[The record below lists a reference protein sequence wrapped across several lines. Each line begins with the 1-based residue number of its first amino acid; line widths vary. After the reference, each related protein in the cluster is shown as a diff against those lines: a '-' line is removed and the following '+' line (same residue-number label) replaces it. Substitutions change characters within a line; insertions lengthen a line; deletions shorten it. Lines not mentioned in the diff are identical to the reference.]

1 MLVSMSENKMSVQDV
16 VDRIAS
22 SYSVSSQKALAE
34 ALDVPANNISSWIQR
49 ESVPYKAVVKCAL
62 DTGADLHWLVNG
74 EFANANLVEKPQV
87 KGKALYEEILS
98 AGGRPVLRRILDA
111 YGFQMQKDLGDL
123 LDISSGTI
131 STWVRRDF
139 FPGDVVVTCALD
151 TGVSLKW
158 LATGQGEMYPAPAA
172 AHNDAVITIPK
183 FRHES
188 GELKEA
194 GVWVLDPSL
203 APAATDSLRFIDG
216 LHAGWLVDTAAQKIG
231 NGRWVIAIDDALDVF
246 DVVRLP
252 GGKVRLSNNAV
263 DFECGVAEIAPFGV
277 VLFTLEKHV

>member
-1 MLVSMSENKMSVQDV
+1 MSENKMSVQDV
-16 VDRIAS
+16 VDRIAA

-231 NGRWVIAIDDALDVF
+231 NGRWVIGIDDALDVF

>member
-1 MLVSMSENKMSVQDV
+1 MSENKMSVQDV
-16 VDRIAS
+16 IERIAA

-62 DTGADLHWLVNG
+62 DTGADLHWLVEG
-74 EFANANLVEKPQV
+74 EFANAKLTDKPAP
-87 KGKALYEEILS
+87 KGKALLNEILS
-98 AGGRPVLRRILDA
+98 TGGRPVLRRILDA

-131 STWVRRDF
+131 STWVRREF

-151 TGVSLKW
+151 TGVSLNW
-158 LATGQGEMYPAPAA
+158 LATGKGEMYPAAA
-172 AHNDAVITIPK
+172 TSAAQSEAALSIPK
-183 FRHES
+183 YRHES

-194 GVWVLDPSL
+194 GEWLLDRSL
-203 APAATDSLRFIDG
+203 APSSVDSLNFIEG
-216 LHAGWLVDTAAQKIG
+216 LNAGWLVDTSAQKIG
-231 NGRWVIAIDDALDVF
+231 NGRWFIRIDDVLDVF

-252 GGKVRLSNNAV
+252 GGKVRLTNHSA
-263 DFECGVAEIAPFGV
+263 DFECSVTEIEPFGAV
-277 VLFTLEKHV
+277 IFTLEKHV

>member
-1 MLVSMSENKMSVQDV
+1 MSENKMSVQDV
-16 VDRIAS
+16 VDRIAA

-172 AHNDAVITIPK
+172 ALNIAVITIPK

-194 GVWVLDPSL
+194 GVWTLDPSL

-263 DFECGVAEIAPFGV
+263 DFECGVAEIEPFGV

>member
-1 MLVSMSENKMSVQDV
+1 MSVQDV
-16 VDRIAS
+16 VDRIAA

-158 LATGQGEMYPAPAA
+158 LATGQGEMYPAPSASQ
-172 AHNDAVITIPK
+172 NEAVITIPK

-194 GVWVLDPSL
+194 GVWTLDPSL

-231 NGRWVIAIDDALDVF
+231 NGRWVISIDDALDVF

>member
-1 MLVSMSENKMSVQDV
+1 MSVQDV

-158 LATGQGEMYPAPAA
+158 LATGQGEMYPAPVAA
-172 AHNDAVITIPK
+172 QNEAVITIPK

-203 APAATDSLRFIDG
+203 APATTDSLCFIDG
-216 LHAGWLVDTAAQKIG
+216 LHAGWLVDTAAQKVG
-231 NGRWVIAIDDALDVF
+231 NGRWVIGIDDALDVF

-263 DFECGVAEIAPFGV
+263 DFECGVAEIAPYGV

>member
-1 MLVSMSENKMSVQDV
+1 MSENKMSVQDV

-231 NGRWVIAIDDALDVF
+231 NGRWVIGIDDALDVF

>member
-1 MLVSMSENKMSVQDV
+1 MSVQDV
-16 VDRIAS
+16 VDRIAA

-158 LATGQGEMYPAPAA
+158 LATGQDEMYPAPAA
-172 AHNDAVITIPK
+172 AQNEAVITIPK

-194 GVWVLDPSL
+194 GVWTLDPSL

-231 NGRWVIAIDDALDVF
+231 NGRWVISIDDALDVF

>member
-1 MLVSMSENKMSVQDV
+1 MSVQDV
-16 VDRIAS
+16 VDRIAA

-74 EFANANLVEKPQV
+74 EFANANLVEKPQI
-87 KGKALYEEILS
+87 KGKALYKEILS

-172 AHNDAVITIPK
+172 AAQNDAVITIPK

-194 GVWVLDPSL
+194 GVWTLDPSL

-231 NGRWVIAIDDALDVF
+231 NGRWVIGIDDALDVF

-263 DFECGVAEIAPFGV
+263 DFECGVAEIEPFGV

>member
-16 VDRIAS
+16 VDRIAA

-231 NGRWVIAIDDALDVF
+231 NGRWVIGIDDALDVF

>member
-16 VDRIAS
+16 VDRIAA

-172 AHNDAVITIPK
+172 ALNDAVITIPK

-194 GVWVLDPSL
+194 GVWTLDPSL

-263 DFECGVAEIAPFGV
+263 DFECGVAEIEPFGV

>member
-16 VDRIAS
+16 VDRIAA

-172 AHNDAVITIPK
+172 VQNDAVITIPK

>member
-1 MLVSMSENKMSVQDV
+1 MSDNKMSVQDV
-16 VDRIAS
+16 IERIAA

-49 ESVPYKAVVKCAL
+49 DSVPYKAVVKCAL

-74 EFANANLVEKPQV
+74 EFANAKSADKPLP
-87 KGKALYEEILS
+87 KGKALYDEILS
-98 AGGRPVLRRILDA
+98 TGGRPVLRRILDA

-131 STWVRRDF
+131 STWVRREF

-151 TGVSLKW
+151 TGVSLNW
-158 LATGQGEMYPAPAA
+158 LATGKGEMYPAPAPA
-172 AHNDAVITIPK
+172 ASNDAVLSIPK
-183 FRHES
+183 FRLES

-194 GVWVLDPSL
+194 GVWALDRSL
-203 APAATDSLRFIDG
+203 APSSTEGLNFIEGLNAA
-216 LHAGWLVDTAAQKIG
+216 WLVDTSAQKIG
-231 NGRWVIAIDDALDVF
+231 NGRWFISIDDALDVF

-252 GGKVRLSNNAV
+252 GGKVRLTNNAV
-263 DFECGVAEIAPFGV
+263 DFECGVTEIAPFGV
-277 VLFTLEKHV
+277 VVFTLEKHV

>member
-1 MLVSMSENKMSVQDV
+1 MSVQDV
-16 VDRIAS
+16 IERLAA

-34 ALDVPANNISSWIQR
+34 ALDVPANTISSWVQR
-49 ESVPYKAVVKCAL
+49 DSVPYKAVVKCAL

-74 EFANANLVEKPQV
+74 EFANANLSEKPPL
-87 KGKALYEEILS
+87 KGKALYDEIVS

-111 YGFQMQKDLGDL
+111 YGFRMQKDLGDL

-151 TGVSLKW
+151 TGVSLAW
-158 LATGQGEMYPAPAA
+158 LATGKGEMYPAAA
-172 AHNDAVITIPK
+172 AAVASDSESVLSIAK
-183 FRHES
+183 YRLES

-194 GVWVLDPSL
+194 GQWALDRSL
-203 APAATDSLRFIDG
+203 APSSVDG
-216 LHAGWLVDTAAQKIG
+216 LNFIEGLNAGWLVDTAAQKIG
-231 NGRWVIAIDDALDVF
+231 NGRWFISIDDALDVF

-252 GGKVRLSNNAV
+252 GGKVRLTNHAV
-263 DFECGVAEIAPFGV
+263 DFECGVTEIKPFGV
-277 VLFTLEKHV
+277 VVFTLEKHV

>member
-1 MLVSMSENKMSVQDV
+1 MSVQDV
-16 VDRIAS
+16 IERIAA

-49 ESVPYKAVVKCAL
+49 DSVPYKAVVKCAL

-74 EFANANLVEKPQV
+74 EFANANLNEKPPL
-87 KGKALYEEILS
+87 KGKALYDEIVS
-98 AGGRPVLRRILDA
+98 TGGRPVLRRILDA
-111 YGFQMQKDLGDL
+111 YGFQMQKELGDL

-151 TGVSLKW
+151 TGVSLGW
-158 LATGQGEMYPAPAA
+158 LATGKGEMYPANAA
-172 AHNDAVITIPK
+172 AAANDAVLSIPK

-194 GVWVLDPSL
+194 GVWSLDRSMAPSSIEGL
-203 APAATDSLRFIDG
+203 NFIEG
-216 LHAGWLVDTAAQKIG
+216 LNASWLVDTTAQKIG
-231 NGRWVIAIDDALDVF
+231 NGRWVISIDDVLDVF

-263 DFECGVAEIAPFGV
+263 DFECNVADIAPFGV
-277 VLFTLEKHV
+277 VVFTLEKHV

>member
-1 MLVSMSENKMSVQDV
+1 MSVQDV
-16 VDRIAS
+16 VDRIAA

-158 LATGQGEMYPAPAA
+158 LATGQGEMYPAPVAA
-172 AHNDAVITIPK
+172 QNDAVITIPK

-194 GVWVLDPSL
+194 GVWTLDPSL

-231 NGRWVIAIDDALDVF
+231 NGRWVIGVDDALDVF

>member
-1 MLVSMSENKMSVQDV
+1 MSENKMSVQDV
-16 VDRIAS
+16 VDRIAA

-158 LATGQGEMYPAPAA
+158 LATGQGEMYPAPVAA
-172 AHNDAVITIPK
+172 QNDAVITIPK

-194 GVWVLDPSL
+194 GVWTLDPSL

-231 NGRWVIAIDDALDVF
+231 NGRWVIGVDDALDVF

>member
-1 MLVSMSENKMSVQDV
+1 MSVQDV
-16 VDRIAS
+16 VDRIAA

-158 LATGQGEMYPAPAA
+158 LATGQGEMYPAPSASQ
-172 AHNDAVITIPK
+172 NEAVITIPK

-194 GVWVLDPSL
+194 GVWTLDPSL
-203 APAATDSLRFIDG
+203 APAATESLRFIDG

-231 NGRWVIAIDDALDVF
+231 NGRWVISIDDALDVF

>member
-1 MLVSMSENKMSVQDV
+1 MLVSMSKNKMSVQDV

-231 NGRWVIAIDDALDVF
+231 NGRWVIGIDDALDVF

>member
-1 MLVSMSENKMSVQDV
+1 MSVQDV
-16 VDRIAS
+16 IERIAA

-49 ESVPYKAVVKCAL
+49 DSVPYKAVVKCAL

-74 EFANANLVEKPQV
+74 EFANANLTEKPAL
-87 KGKALYEEILS
+87 KGKALYDEILS

-131 STWVRRDF
+131 STWVRREF

-151 TGVSLKW
+151 TGVSLGW
-158 LATGQGEMYPAPAA
+158 LATGKGEMYPAPVVAQ
-172 AHNDAVITIPK
+172 NDAVLSIPK

-194 GVWVLDPSL
+194 GVWTLDRSL
-203 APAATDSLRFIDG
+203 APSSTDSLNFIEG
-216 LHAGWLVDTAAQKIG
+216 LNAAWLVDTSAQKIG
-231 NGRWVIAIDDALDVF
+231 NGRWFISIDDALDVF

-252 GGKVRLSNNAV
+252 GGKVRLTNGAV
-263 DFECGVAEIAPFGV
+263 DFECNVTEIVPFGV
-277 VLFTLEKHV
+277 VVFTLEKHV

>member
-1 MLVSMSENKMSVQDV
+1 MSENKMSVQDV
-16 VDRIAS
+16 IERIAA

-49 ESVPYKAVVKCAL
+49 DSVPYKAVVKCAL

-74 EFANANLVEKPQV
+74 EFANANLTEKPAL
-87 KGKALYEEILS
+87 KGKALYDEILS

-131 STWVRRDF
+131 STWVRREF

-151 TGVSLKW
+151 TGVSLGW
-158 LATGQGEMYPAPAA
+158 LATGKGEMYPAPVVAQ
-172 AHNDAVITIPK
+172 NDAVLSIPK

-194 GVWVLDPSL
+194 GVWTLDRSL
-203 APAATDSLRFIDG
+203 APSSTDSLNFIEG
-216 LHAGWLVDTAAQKIG
+216 LNAAWLVDTSAQKIG
-231 NGRWVIAIDDALDVF
+231 NGRWFISIDDALDVF

-252 GGKVRLSNNAV
+252 GGKVRLTNGAV
-263 DFECGVAEIAPFGV
+263 DFECNVTEIVPFGV
-277 VLFTLEKHV
+277 VVFTLEKHV

>member
-16 VDRIAS
+16 VERIAA

-74 EFANANLVEKPQV
+74 EFANAKLVEKPQV

-111 YGFQMQKDLGDL
+111 YGFQMQKELGDL

-172 AHNDAVITIPK
+172 SQNDGVITLPK

-194 GVWVLDPSL
+194 GVWILDPSL

-216 LHAGWLVDTAAQKIG
+216 LHAGWLVDTAAQKVG
-231 NGRWVIAIDDALDVF
+231 NGRWVIGIDDALDVF

-263 DFECGVAEIAPFGV
+263 DFECGVAEIAPYGV

>member
-1 MLVSMSENKMSVQDV
+1 MSVSMSENKMSVQDV
-16 VDRIAS
+16 VDRIAA

-194 GVWVLDPSL
+194 GVWTLDPSL
-203 APAATDSLRFIDG
+203 APAATDSLRFIEG

-231 NGRWVIAIDDALDVF
+231 NGRWVIGIDDALDVF

-263 DFECGVAEIAPFGV
+263 DFECGVAEIEPFGV

>member
-1 MLVSMSENKMSVQDV
+1 MSVQDV
-16 VDRIAS
+16 VDRIAA

-172 AHNDAVITIPK
+172 ALNDAVITIPK

-194 GVWVLDPSL
+194 GVWTLDPSL
-203 APAATDSLRFIDG
+203 APAATDSLRFIEG

-231 NGRWVIAIDDALDVF
+231 NGRWVIGIDDALDVF

-263 DFECGVAEIAPFGV
+263 DFECGVSEIAPFGV

>member
-16 VDRIAS
+16 VDRIAA

-158 LATGQGEMYPAPAA
+158 LATGRERCTRHRLLRRTMLLLP
-172 AHNDAVITIPK
+172 
-183 FRHES
+183 FRNS
-188 GELKEA
+188 A
-194 GVWVLDPSL
+194 MSR
-203 APAATDSLRFIDG
+203 AS
-216 LHAGWLVDTAAQKIG
+216 
-231 NGRWVIAIDDALDVF
+231 
-246 DVVRLP
+246 
-252 GGKVRLSNNAV
+252 
-263 DFECGVAEIAPFGV
+263 
-277 VLFTLEKHV
+277 

>member
-16 VDRIAS
+16 VDRIAA

-158 LATGQGEMYPAPAA
+158 LATGQGEMYPAPSASQ
-172 AHNDAVITIPK
+172 NEAVITIPK

-194 GVWVLDPSL
+194 GVWTLDPSL

-231 NGRWVIAIDDALDVF
+231 NGRWVISIDDALDVF

>member
-1 MLVSMSENKMSVQDV
+1 MSVQDV
-16 VDRIAS
+16 VDRIAA

>member
-1 MLVSMSENKMSVQDV
+1 MSVQDV
-16 VDRIAS
+16 VDRIAA

-231 NGRWVIAIDDALDVF
+231 NGRWVIGIDDALDVF

>member
-16 VDRIAS
+16 VDRIAA

-87 KGKALYEEILS
+87 KGKALYDEILS

-172 AHNDAVITIPK
+172 AQNDAVITIPK

-194 GVWVLDPSL
+194 GVWTLDPSL
-203 APAATDSLRFIDG
+203 APAATDSLRFIEG

-231 NGRWVIAIDDALDVF
+231 NGRWVIGIDDALDVF

-263 DFECGVAEIAPFGV
+263 DFECGVAEIEPFGV

>member
-1 MLVSMSENKMSVQDV
+1 MSVQDV
-16 VDRIAS
+16 VDRIAA

-74 EFANANLVEKPQV
+74 EFANANLIEKPQI

-111 YGFQMQKDLGDL
+111 YGFQMQKELGDL

-158 LATGQGEMYPAPAA
+158 LATGQGEMYPAPSASQ
-172 AHNDAVITIPK
+172 NDAVITIPK

-194 GVWVLDPSL
+194 GIWTLDPSL

-231 NGRWVIAIDDALDVF
+231 NGRWVIGIDDALDVF

-263 DFECGVAEIAPFGV
+263 DFECGVAEIAPYGV

>member
-1 MLVSMSENKMSVQDV
+1 MSVQDV
-16 VDRIAS
+16 VDRIAA

-74 EFANANLVEKPQV
+74 EFANANLVEKPQI

-172 AHNDAVITIPK
+172 AAQNDAVITIPK

-194 GVWVLDPSL
+194 GVWTLDPSL

-231 NGRWVIAIDDALDVF
+231 NGRWVIGIDDALDVF

-263 DFECGVAEIAPFGV
+263 DFECGVAEIEPFGV

>member
-158 LATGQGEMYPAPAA
+158 LATGQGEMYPAPSALQ
-172 AHNDAVITIPK
+172 NDAVITIPK

-194 GVWVLDPSL
+194 GVWTLDPSL

-231 NGRWVIAIDDALDVF
+231 NGRWVISIDDALDVF